1 MRFHKKEPSM
11 QELKNLA
18 SFRRYLWK
26 EPNLLVVTGES
37 ASLVEGARA
46 YNTRHGIEFPP
57 QHQSATLTRLLGAT
71 GLAAVSLAE
80 RESWGWSV
88 ALPGLDTGF
97 FVGVEPE
104 GMICCALRETS
115 PNRQNAVIQRHKPQ
129 ENQTESHI
137 VPPDG
142 DPVHLVEHYFQ
153 NALQT
158 PTRIALDDT
167 SRAVLVQSMPDGR
180 FDEVATLKEPKLTDL
195 VTGLASSGALTPMGE
210 VLLFY
215 ECRCHDETV
224 LKMIAN
230 LPKQTQQ
237 DLWGDKDELEI
248 ECPRCARTFLIQKKP
263 HGKKA

>member
-1 MRFHKKEPSM
+1 M
-11 QELKNLA
+11 
-18 SFRRYLWK
+18 
-26 EPNLLVVTGES
+26 VTGEC
-37 ASLVEGARA
+37 ASLVEGNRA

-57 QHQSATLTRLLGAT
+57 RHHLDTLMRLLGAT

-104 GMICCALRETS
+104 GMICCTLRKTS
-115 PNRQNAVIQRHKPQ
+115 QNQQTAVIQRQKPS
-129 ENQTESHI
+129 EKQTDSHI
-137 VPPDG
+137 APPDD

-153 NALQT
+153 KALQT
-158 PTRIALDDT
+158 PTRVAVDDT
-167 SRAVLVQSMPDGR
+167 SRTVLVQSMPNGR
-180 FDEVATLKEPKLTDL
+180 FDEVATLEEPKLTEL
-195 VTGLASSGALTPMGE
+195 VYQLASSGALEPMGE

-237 DLWGDKDELEI
+237 DLWEDKDELEI
-248 ECPRCARTFLIQKKP
+248 ECPRCARTFVIQKKR
-263 HGKKA
+263 HGEKA